1 MKPLHL
7 LIGLLVLL
15 ASSSC
20 SDSIEEPIPGQGENA
35 GSTDVYHDYVR
46 QNPYPKADNELFLNP
61 PPLIV
66 PEQMKGAGEQLRFSL
81 SRSVDF
87 DTEETVT
94 SKATAWCMYNPHR
107 ALESGDWYWRFRVI
121 GADGVE
127 QPWSETYRFTVTDD
141 LPVSSPRWQNASS
154 TTSPWGIR
162 AFMPTSTNKPKRH
175 AVHSPH
181 IPNTSP

>member
-66 PEQMKGAGEQLRFSL
+66 PEQMKGPVNSSGSPF
-81 SRSVDF
+81 
-87 DTEETVT
+87 
-94 SKATAWCMYNPHR
+94 R
-107 ALESGDWYWRFRVI
+107 A
-121 GADGVE
+121 
-127 QPWSETYRFTVTDD
+127 
-141 LPVSSPRWQNASS
+141 ASIS
-154 TTSPWGIR
+154 IR
-162 AFMPTSTNKPKRH
+162 KRR
-175 AVHSPH
+175 
-181 IPNTSP
+181 